1 MREARDLPSQN
12 MMKSAAH
19 RYYVVFM
26 ALIMGLSQARSYTAV
41 SAVSSQTE
49 SLKVTPL
56 FPFQG
61 RPSPHFEQAIIASP
75 LLYLAQDKPWLVVP
89 VSNGT
94 IAMLDAESGAL
105 DWQIEAPAPEGQ
117 QVELVSTPVIVGD
130 KLIIV
135 YQCLARGIRV
145 SHRMAVIDMVR
156 QQLDE
161 AFPVL
166 ELSAGKSIGKGGS
179 TVKFNPPTAYSHAAL
194 KHAPKKEGALGFVYA
209 SFGNAG
215 DIQPFHGWLFEV
227 DLDAWREQGVAGAI
241 TATLLTTPE
250 AECPV
255 TMESGTREMICGGGI
270 WTPSGPQIY
279 PVGESY
285 EILVPTGNG
294 QVSLSRHDYANAL
307 MRVKPGLAFDPGCD
321 IQLCS
326 NFDPANPSAE
336 CMASCKNLFIPRLA
350 DHNAPLQP
358 ASGDCDAKSYAECLA
373 WMDYDL
379 GANAPVK
386 ANLPEGRSVLI
397 QPGKDG
403 GVSLLDADH
412 LGTQYDRLQIAEV
425 CGTATDPCKIPWM
438 GMIVTQ
444 PVLSYLGKTPIV
456 MIPTFVPDKTHPAG
470 LVALKIVTE
479 NGLPKFQRFWQYP
492 DPASAEAKQRFR
504 SHPSLPV
511 ISKLD
516 KTGEEVVWIIDIGMH
531 GTIYGIRASDGKRV
545 AKALMQGTGRP
556 LSAPVVYHDSI
567 YAASTLPGTNQA
579 ILESFKIEV
588 AP

>member
-1 MREARDLPSQN
+1 
-12 MMKSAAH
+12 MKSAAH
-19 RYYVVFM
+19 RYYVVFIV
-26 ALIMGLSQARSYTAV
+26 LIMGLSQASSYKAV
-41 SAVSSQTE
+41 SAVSSQPE

-56 FPFQG
+56 FPSKGQS
-61 RPSPHFEQAIIASP
+61 SPHFEQTIIASP
-75 LLYLAQDKPWLVVP
+75 LLYLAQDKPWLVVS
-89 VSNGT
+89 VSNGV
-94 IAMLDAESGAL
+94 IAMLDAETGAL
-105 DWQIEAPAPEGQ
+105 DWKIAAPAPEGQ
-117 QVELVSTPVIVGD
+117 QVELVSTPVIVGY

-135 YQCLARGIRV
+135 YQCLDRGIRV
-145 SHRMAVIDMVR
+145 SHRMAVIDMVH

-166 ELSAGKSIGKGGS
+166 ELSAEKSVGESSSI
-179 TVKFNPPTAYSHAAL
+179 VKFNPPTAYSHAAL
-194 KHAPKKEGALGFVYA
+194 KHAPKKDGGLGLVYA

-215 DIQPFHGWLFEV
+215 DTQPFHGWLFEV
-227 DLDAWREQGVAGAI
+227 DLDAWQRQGPKQAVI
-241 TATLLTTPE
+241 STLVTTPE

-255 TMESGTREMICGGGI
+255 TVESGTQEMICGGGI
-270 WTPSGPQIY
+270 WTPPGPQIY
-279 PVGESY
+279 PVGDSY

-294 QVSLSRHDYANAL
+294 QVDLSHRDYANTL
-307 MRVKPGLAFDPGCD
+307 MRLKPGLAFDAGCD
-321 IQLCS
+321 AQLCS
-326 NFDPANPSAE
+326 NFDPVNPSAE

-350 DHNAPLQP
+350 DHNKPLRP
-358 ASGDCDAKSYAECLA
+358 AGGDCDAKSYAECLA

-386 ANLPEGRSVLI
+386 ATMPDGRSVLI

-425 CGTATDPCKIPWM
+425 CGTVSDLCKIPWM

-444 PVLSYLGKTPIV
+444 PVVSYLGGMPIV

-479 NGLPKFQRFWQYP
+479 NGEPRFEHFWQYP
-492 DPASAEAKQRFR
+492 DPTSVEAKQHFR
-504 SHPSLPV
+504 SHPSFPV

-531 GTIYGIRASDGKRV
+531 GTIYGIRVSDGNLL
-545 AKALMQGTGRP
+545 AKASMQGTGRP

-567 YAASTLPGTNQA
+567 YAASTLPDSNQA
-579 ILESFKIEV
+579 ILEGFKIEV